1 MNFTIKTLPHSGLG
15 DQLGTQ
21 FARLYKLGY
30 ALGYDYVYSD
40 IYYPRSLK
48 PTWFENFQKIN
59 VNIRRWLLSWF
70 GQCLFSN
77 AVNLVLIKI
86 EKRVDEHLFESK
98 DDLSSF
104 FGVKQLGR
112 NNNEKTF
119 YEVPLDKFLE
129 VGNDSLSDLKKLIEE
144 ENANNYPIKLIW
156 SDKVNMWQYIPQ
168 MDKMIQSVDID
179 FNKLLKESFAKGKS
193 FDSNGKNL
201 VIHIRCGDSTTV
213 KLNGVNLIVYDKFL
227 YTSEEEMKHIFDIDK
242 DRHSVLPETY
252 LAAYKLLPESDKQN
266 VTVLSDGYDL
276 TYRNI
281 FRDLLKH
288 KCTIRLSK
296 DNIRLLLE
304 KYKTRNDIFKQF
316 TNAKIV
322 IGENEQNLRDSIMA
336 IANADKLIWGCGGF
350 ACTMLRLFSQKPDC
364 KIINVKELFDEY
376 CTEK

>member
-48 PTWFENFQKIN
+48 PKWFETFQRIN
-59 VNIRRWLLSWF
+59 VNVRRRLLGWF
-70 GQCLFSN
+70 GQCIFSN
-77 AVNLVLIKI
+77 AINLVLIKI
-86 EKRVDEHLFESK
+86 EKQVDKLLFSSK
-98 DDLSSF
+98 DNLSSF
-104 FGVKQLGR
+104 FGVRQLGKECCY
-112 NNNEKTF
+112 NKF
-119 YEVPLDKFLE
+119 YDVPLDKFLE
-129 VGNDSLSDLKKLIEE
+129 AGNDSLTELKNLIEE
-144 ENANNYPIKLIW
+144 ENTNYYPIRLIW
-156 SDKVNMWQYIPQ
+156 SDKVNMWQFIPQ
-168 MDKMIQSVDID
+168 IDKMIQDVDVD
-179 FNKLLKESFAKGKS
+179 FNKLLKESFAKGKT
-193 FDSNGKNL
+193 FENKGVNL
-201 VIHIRCGDSTTV
+201 VMHIRCGDSTTV
-213 KLNGVNLIVYDKFL
+213 KLNDLNLIVYDKFL

-252 LAAYKLLPESDKQN
+252 LAKYKLLPDSEKHH

-281 FRDLLKH
+281 FRNLLKH

-296 DNIRLLLE
+296 ENINLLLQ

-316 TNAKIV
+316 TNANVV
-322 IGENEQNLRDSIMA
+322 IGENEQNLRDSIIA

-350 ACTMLRLFSQKPDC
+350 ACTMQRLFSQKPGC
-364 KIINVKELFDEY
+364 EIVNVKDL
-376 CTEK
+376 